1 MASGILSLISGQIQ
15 HLGNLLLEVSGLT
28 AARTATMPDMDGVI
42 SLQNKGA
49 DIASATTTDI
59 GAATGDFVDVTGTTT
74 ITGLGTIDAG
84 IERTVRFTGILTLTH
99 NATSLILPGGASIA
113 TAAND
118 RAIFR
123 SLGSGN
129 WLCVSYNRASG
140 EAVVGGGGG
149 GLTNWSE
156 SAGTYSSKDWKR
168 FFPVSGTNV
177 NVVFS
182 PLGTGSIQAQVA
194 DGTSTGGSQR
204 GSKAVDWQMTR
215 SFASSVASG
224 AYSTLAGGRMNESS
238 GNSATVAGGYTNTS
252 SGIAA
257 SICGGKNNTASASYS
272 AVQGGRS
279 NTASGL
285 LSSVGGGSV
294 NTASGDLSSVL
305 GGNANVASG
314 DYASISG
321 GRTNTANQDFS
332 SIAGG
337 RLNTASANYASISG
351 GKSNTASGTYSI
363 VLGGLQATTRGI
375 HGCAAFSSGRFG
387 TDGDAQFRF
396 FPLRGL
402 TTNATSKVLTTDA
415 GAASTTN
422 QLILPNNS
430 QYTFRALVSSHRTD
444 TVSGWTHRA
453 SWIVEG
459 AAARDANAASTIVTA
474 VINTITN
481 TPGWTLAVTADT
493 TNGGIA
499 FTFTGEASKTIRTVA
514 VVQTCEV
521 TS

>member
-28 AARTATMPDMDGVI
+28 AARTATMPDMSGVI
-42 SLQNKGA
+42 SLQGKGT

-59 GAATGDFVDVTGTTT
+59 GAATGDFLDITGTTT

-99 NATSLILPGGASIA
+99 NATSLILPGGANIT

-129 WLCVSYNRASG
+129 WLCVTYQKASG
-140 EAVVGGGGG
+140 AAVVSSGG

-194 DGTSTGGSQR
+194 DGTSAGGNQR
-204 GSKAVDWQMTR
+204 GSNAVDWQTKR
-215 SFASSVASG
+215 SSASNVASG
-224 AYSTLAGGRMNESS
+224 QESF
-238 GNSATVAGGYTNTS
+238 
-252 SGIAA
+252 
-257 SICGGKNNTASASYS
+257 
-272 AVQGGRS
+272 
-279 NTASGL
+279 
-285 LSSVGGGSV
+285 VGGGY
-294 NTASGDLSSVL
+294 NNRAASQRATVG
-305 GGNANVASG
+305 GGNANIAGSTCDAVCGGRGNDASG
-314 DYASISG
+314 TYGFIG
-321 GRTNTANQDFS
+321 GG
-332 SIAGG
+332 I
-337 RLNTASANYASISG
+337 LNTASTCAAVG
-351 GKSNTASGTYSI
+351 GGERNTATGTYSWI
-363 VLGGLQATTRGI
+363 PGGLRGTTRGI
-375 HGCAAFSSGRFG
+375 RGMGAFASGRFSA
-387 TDGDAQFRF
+387 TGDAQCGWYV
-396 FPLRGL
+396 LRSL
-402 TTNATSKVLTTDA
+402 TTGATATVLTANAEVAGTD
-415 GAASTTN
+415 N
-422 QLILPNNS
+422 QVILPNNS
-430 QYTFRALVSSHRTD
+430 QYTFKALISSHRTD

-453 SWIVEG
+453 SWTVEG
-459 AAARDANAASTIVTA
+459 AVARDANAASTIVTA

-481 TPGWTLAVTADT
+481 TPGWTLTVTADT

-514 VVQTCEV
+514 IVETGEV